1 MKLIVLDR
9 DGVINRESREFVKSA
24 DEWLPLP
31 GSIEAIATLSQAGW
45 RIVVATNQSGLA
57 RGLFTMGALNAM
69 HAKMHRA
76 VNHAGGRIDAV
87 FYCGDGPDAASRY
100 RKPAP
105 GMLSDIAERFNVAM
119 GDVPAVGDSARDL
132 EAARSAGAQP
142 VLVLTGNGART
153 KAAGNLPPGTRV
165 FADLAAL
172 AHAYVT

>member
-1 MKLIVLDR
+1 MKLMVLDR

-24 DEWLPLP
+24 EEWLPLP

-45 RIVVATNQSGLA
+45 RIVVASNQSGLA
-57 RGLFTMGALNAM
+57 RGLFTMGALNTM

-87 FYCGDGPDAASRY
+87 FYCADGPEADSRF

-105 GMLSDIAERFNVAM
+105 GMLTDIAERFNLSM
-119 GDVPAVGDSARDL
+119 SDVPAIGDSVRDL

-142 VLVLTGNGART
+142 VLVLTGNGGRT
-153 KAAGNLPPGTRV
+153 RAAGNLPPGTRV
-165 FADLAAL
+165 FADLAAV